1 MKKLVTCVFSLSMIF
16 IFLSIQAKA
25 DGTEQSASVISEKAS
40 IDFLDISP
48 RTVDAGANVS
58 FAVFF
63 TNKQGASWTK
73 NTYSVYLEIY
83 DEQKKLLTFTDRISG
98 ETDIAPQQNGS
109 IIVTYP
115 IPLSW
120 GGAFYAKAKLNL
132 NNEDV
137 AQSDVQFFSVNPKFA
152 VPTQPEVIQKEEEVK
167 VNGNI
172 NLSISSS
179 KSDTSSSN
187 YPMNISAIKGDKFF
201 LGVQG
206 NLAFNSGFPDFQNY
220 LIQLKNKSTNA
231 QVGFFYPFYS
241 ELSLSGLRTE
251 GVELGYKGKSSSI
264 KVMNGISQRKDIQY
278 GNFERSVKGAR
289 VEFESSDKV
298 FNFGLN
304 YLSAHDNSD
313 PTILL
318 SSFNKPIDNDVL
330 SVNFGAAFFNQTM
343 FAFEYSQSKY
353 DKDTTDASTGV
364 SDDAYKMRISQAK
377 QRYSYDINIYNTGL
391 NFYSVGAFPAK
402 DQRGFDFRTNYKLSK
417 AVSFST
423 SINRY
428 RNNISGNPLLQTLTN
443 LNQSYGFDF
452 AIKGLPNFTLSFTT
466 SDGKSKETPTALV
479 DFVNNGFN
487 FNTYKKVGSSLLNL
501 SIQKSEYDNKV
512 NPLFNSSNF
521 SESLNISSRLT
532 KSTNINLGMNTSK
545 NKYQSSTS
553 DVRSKFYTAGF
564 SYQPLNSRFL
574 FSFNQ
579 NWNTTLQL
587 TTTKVLSSNLHF
599 AWDIKPNSWKFI
611 FDQNG
616 SRSSSPTY
624 TSKSTTSNFELQY
637 SLTSKS
643 ILSVQYKTLSQ
654 TTGTLE
660 DDNVLSLRYLLSF

>member
-1 MKKLVTCVFSLSMIF
+1 MKIILAITFSLSMIF
-16 IFLSIQAKA
+16 IIITNHAKA
-25 DGTEQSASVISEKAS
+25 ESKEQSVIVISEKAN
-40 IDFLDISP
+40 IDYFDISP

-73 NTYSVYLEIY
+73 NTYSVYIEIY
-83 DEQKKLLTFTDRISG
+83 DEQRTLLTLTDRISG

-109 IIVTYP
+109 IIVAFP
-115 IPLSW
+115 VQASW
-120 GGAFYAKAKLNL
+120 GGAFFAKAKLNL
-132 NNEDV
+132 NNEDI
-137 AQSDVQFFSVNPKFA
+137 AQSDVQSFTVNPKIA
-152 VPTQPEVIQKEEEVK
+152 ILTQPEAIVKEEEMK
-167 VNGNI
+167 VTGSI
-172 NLSISSS
+172 NLSVSSS
-179 KSDTSSSN
+179 KTDTSSSN

-220 LIQLKNKSTNA
+220 LISLKNKTTNA

-264 KVMNGISQRKDIQY
+264 KVMNGISQRKDILY

-289 VEFESSDKV
+289 VEYENRNKV
-298 FNFGLN
+298 FKLGLN

-313 PTILL
+313 PEVLL
-318 SSFNKPIDNDVL
+318 STFNKPIDNDVFSL
-330 SVNFGAAFFNQTM
+330 DFGASLFNQTQ

-353 DKDTTDASTGV
+353 DKDTTDASAGV
-364 SDDAYKMRISQAK
+364 SDDAYKMRISKAK

-402 DQRGFDFRTNYKLSK
+402 DQRGFDFRTNYKLTK

-428 RNNISGNPLLQTLTN
+428 RNNIAGNPLLQTLTN

-452 AIKGLPNFTLSFTT
+452 AIKGLPSFTLSFTS

-479 DFVNNGFN
+479 DFANTGFN
-487 FNTYKKVGSSLLNL
+487 FNTYKKIGSALLNL
-501 SIQKSEYDNKV
+501 SIQKSDYDNKV
-512 NPLFNSSNF
+512 NSLFNSSNF
-521 SESLNISSRLT
+521 SESLNVSSRLT
-532 KSTNINLGMNTSK
+532 KSANINLGMNTSK
-545 NKYQSSTS
+545 NKYQNTTS

-564 SYQPLNSRFL
+564 SYQPMNSRFL

-587 TTTKVLSSNLHF
+587 TTTKVLSSNLHL
-599 AWDIKPNSWKFI
+599 AWDIQPNSWKFI

-616 SRSSSPTY
+616 SRSLSPTY
-624 TSKSTTSNFELQY
+624 SSKSTTSNFELQY
-637 SLTSKS
+637 SLTSRS
-643 ILSVQYKTLSQ
+643 ILSLQYKILSQ
-654 TTGTLE
+654 SPISQE
-660 DDNVLSLRYLLSF
+660 ENNVFSMRYLLTF